1 MNWKSGAATG
11 LRQGGLWLGFAL
23 FMAVVALNAPAFLS
37 PGNLLDVLR
46 QVSVTGTIALGVTFV
61 VIAGRLDL
69 SVGSGLTLL
78 TIIVVDQHNHAGP
91 AGAIA
96 LTLVAGL
103 AIGAWNG
110 LLVGFLRFNALIV
123 TLAMLSVLQGFALW
137 YSGGSNVSVASPGWF
152 AVLGRGGWF
161 GIPVPVVLMLLAA
174 GLAAFLLKRTAFGRA
189 VFAVGGNET
198 AALYSGISPARTVF
212 VAYLLS
218 GFATALGAII
228 MGSRV
233 MGAQSTIGQGYE
245 LNVLAGIILGGTSL
259 LGGAGSIWRTLWGVL
274 MLGFIQN
281 GLILMGFPFYAQWL
295 VTWGVII
302 AAVWIDLAAK
312 RGRMFA

>member
-1 MNWKSGAATG
+1 MTWTSRAAAG
-11 LRQGGLWLGFAL
+11 LRHGGLWLGFAL

-37 PGNLLDVLR
+37 KGNLLDVLR
-46 QVSVTGTIALGVTFV
+46 QVSITGTIALGVTFV

-78 TIIVVDQHNHAGP
+78 TIIVVDQHNHTGP
-91 AGAIA
+91 FGAIL
-96 LTLVAGL
+96 LTLAGGL

-110 LLVGFLRFNALIV
+110 LLVGWLRFNALIV
-123 TLAMLSVLQGFALW
+123 TLAMLSVLQGLALW
-137 YSGGSNVSVASPGWF
+137 YSGGSNVNVAVPGWF
-152 AVLGRGGWF
+152 AVFGRGSWL
-161 GIPVPVVLMLLAA
+161 GIPVPVFLML
-174 GLAAFLLKRTAFGRA
+174 GLAVAAALLLQRSRFGRA
-189 VFAVGGNET
+189 IFAVGGNET
-198 AALYSGISPARTVF
+198 AAAYSGISTARTVF
-212 VAYLLS
+212 LAYLLS
-218 GFATALGAII
+218 GLATAIGAII

-274 MLGFIQN
+274 MLGLIQN

-302 AAVWIDLAAK
+302 AAVWTDLAAK
-312 RGRMFA
+312 RGSILA

>member
-1 MNWKSGAATG
+1 MTWKSGTAG
-11 LRQGGLWLGFAL
+11 ILRHSGLWLGFAL
-23 FMAVVALNAPAFLS
+23 FMAIVALNAPGFLGK
-37 PGNLLDVLR
+37 GNLLDVLR
-46 QVSVTGTIALGVTFV
+46 QVSITGTIALGVTFV

-91 AGAIA
+91 LGAILLA
-96 LTLVAGL
+96 LSGGL

-110 LLVGFLRFNALIV
+110 LLVGLLRFNALIV
-123 TLAMLSVLQGFALW
+123 TLAMLSVLQGLALW
-137 YSGGSNVSVASPGWF
+137 YSGGSNVNVTVPGWF
-152 AVLGRGGWF
+152 AVFGRGNWF
-161 GIPVPVVLMLLAA
+161 GVPVPVLLMLL
-174 GLAAFLLKRTAFGRA
+174 LAAAAALLLGRTRFGRA

-198 AALYSGISPARTVF
+198 AAEYSGVSAARTVF
-212 VAYLLS
+212 VAYLIS
-218 GFATALGAII
+218 GLATAIGAII

-259 LGGAGSIWRTLWGVL
+259 MGGAGSIWRTLWGVL
-274 MLGFIQN
+274 MLGLIQN

-295 VTWGVII
+295 VTWIVII
-302 AAVWIDLAAK
+302 AAVWTDLAAK
-312 RGRMFA
+312 RGRVLA

>member
-1 MNWKSGAATG
+1 MSWKSGAAAG
-11 LRQGGLWLGFAL
+11 LRQGGLWLGFVL
-23 FMAVVALNAPAFLS
+23 FMAIVAINAPAFLS

-46 QVSVTGTIALGVTFV
+46 QVSITGTIALGVTFV

-96 LTLVAGL
+96 LTLLAGL

-123 TLAMLSVLQGFALW
+123 TLAMLSVLQGLALW
-137 YSGGSNVSVASPGWF
+137 YSGGSNVSVSSPGWF
-152 AVLGRGGWF
+152 AVFGRGTWL
-161 GIPVPVVLMLLAA
+161 GIPVPVLLMLAGAA
-174 GLAAFLLKRTAFGRA
+174 LAAFLLRRTAFGRA

-198 AALYSGISPARTVF
+198 AALFSGISPARTVF

-218 GFATALGAII
+218 GFSTALGAIV

-259 LGGAGSIWRTLWGVL
+259 MGGAGSIWRTLWGVL

-312 RGRMFA
+312 RGRMLA